1 MVNFHKVLI
10 STAIVFTLG
19 FAVWSGTAYA
29 SSREFWAL
37 TSAIGFGVSTIVLV
51 LYLKNLKRFLGE
63 E

>member
-19 FAVWSGTAYA
+19 FAVWSGMAYTQTK
-29 SSREFWAL
+29 EFWAL
-37 TSAIGFGVSTIVLV
+37 ASAIGFGIATVALI

-63 E
+63 